1 MSDGVET
8 PRRPRSVGLGR
19 TVAAGL
25 CALLALCVVQVASAG
40 SPRTLNDPLAGI
52 QIEIPSGWSG
62 SRSALHASGNTI
74 DRLHV
79 STSRLERPPGGLR
92 CPARALLRM
101 LPSDGAAVWVLEHLS
116 STRAELRALPRRPRQ
131 FTLSARDTT
140 PCFRG
145 AYRWRFREGGRATV
159 VVALVGAEASA
170 ETKEQVL
177 AAAGSV
183 TVSSV
188 VVGRSR
194 QGRAIRL
201 HAAGNLRAKTRVLVI
216 GCIHGDEC
224 AAAPVIQRLRATPA
238 RSFDL
243 WIVPTLNPDGVA
255 LGQRQ
260 NANGVDLNRNF
271 PGTWASGR
279 GSGRG
284 DRYYP
289 GTRAASEPETRVGMK
304 IVRRIRPDI
313 AIWFH
318 QPEVNVRAGGG
329 SEQAAKRYARMVGL
343 PYLRLP
349 VPAGAATAWQTR
361 VFAASQAFVVELPA
375 GRLDSVASARHV
387 RAVRAL
393 GSR

>member
-1 MSDGVET
+1 MSDGINVS
-8 PRRPRSVGLGR
+8 RRPRGLVLGR
-19 TVAAGL
+19 SVCAGL
-25 CALLALCVVQVASAG
+25 CALLALCAEQVASAG
-40 SPRTLNDPLAGI
+40 SPKKLNDPLAGI

-62 SRSALHASGNTI
+62 SRSALHTSGNTI

-79 STSRLERPPGGLR
+79 STSRIERQPGDLR
-92 CPARALLRM
+92 CSAPALLRT
-101 LPSDGAAVWVLEHLS
+101 LPRGGAAVWVLEHLS
-116 STRAELRALPRRPRQ
+116 PTRTELRALPGRPQR
-131 FTLSARDTT
+131 FTLRVRDAT
-140 PCFRG
+140 PCYRG
-145 AYRWRFREGGRATV
+145 AYRWRFREGGRAIV

-170 ETKEQVL
+170 ETKEHVM
-177 AAAGSV
+177 AAAGSL

-188 VVGRSR
+188 VAGRSR
-194 QGRAIRL
+194 QGRAIKL

-224 AAAPVIQRLRATPA
+224 AAAPVLQRLRRAPA

-260 NANGVDLNRNF
+260 NAKGVDLNRNF
-271 PGTWASGR
+271 PGTWASPR
-279 GSGRG
+279 GPR

-289 GTRAASEPETRVGMK
+289 GARAASEPETRVGMR
-304 IVRRIRPDI
+304 IVRRIRPDVT
-313 AIWFH
+313 IWFH

-329 SEQAAKRYARMVGL
+329 SEQAAKRYARLVDL
-343 PYLRLP
+343 PYLPLP

-361 VFAASQAFVVELPA
+361 VFATSQAFVVELPA